1 VPEPVQTDGTE
12 TGRRAA
18 PLVSVSD
25 SSAER
30 VLLVEGDSDVEVLR
44 AWFGQKLAS
53 HGIAIVPVHGG
64 DKAWHT
70 ETVIR
75 VLEQADTLQR
85 KAVFLRARGD
95 ARGSSKG
102 QCDIVNAYS
111 NLATEPTSSSPVRAG
126 HALPLQSELA
136 TREPC
141 RERLCFEQKEPR
153 FGGLR
158 TCLPV
163 VLSSSQAATPG
174 HEQ

>member
-1 VPEPVQTDGTE
+1 MTAAYRSSEPATDAPVPSHERKNLD
-12 TGRRAA
+12 TGISRVAALLRKTPPPMSTALTLGGAAGAA
-18 PLVSVSD
+18 PL
-25 SSAER
+25 
-30 VLLVEGDSDVEVLR
+30 
-44 AWFGQKLAS
+44 
-53 HGIAIVPVHGG
+53 
-64 DKAWHT
+64 
-70 ETVIR
+70 
-75 VLEQADTLQR
+75 
-85 KAVFLRARGD
+85 ARGD

-153 FGGLR
+153 SGGLR